1 MNFMLRK
8 IAQKNDSPDSP
19 KLTQGFIMKSAL
31 KPALENLDKALGQL
45 ETAVEKRFQVVK
57 KQKEEPQ
64 LDLTARNERDVNR
77 KIAAKLDQ
85 TINRLEMLLTEE

>member
-1 MNFMLRK
+1 
-8 IAQKNDSPDSP
+8 
-19 KLTQGFIMKSAL
+19 MKSSL
-31 KPALENLDKALGQL
+31 KPAIENLDKALGRL
-45 ETAVEKRFQVVK
+45 ETAVEKRFHVVK

-64 LDLTARNERDVNR
+64 LDLNARNEREVNR

>member
-1 MNFMLRK
+1 
-8 IAQKNDSPDSP
+8 
-19 KLTQGFIMKSAL
+19 MKSAL

-45 ETAVEKRFQVVK
+45 ETAVEKRLQVTQR
-57 KQKEEPQ
+57 QKEEPM
-64 LDLTARNERDVNR
+64 LDLSARNERDVNR